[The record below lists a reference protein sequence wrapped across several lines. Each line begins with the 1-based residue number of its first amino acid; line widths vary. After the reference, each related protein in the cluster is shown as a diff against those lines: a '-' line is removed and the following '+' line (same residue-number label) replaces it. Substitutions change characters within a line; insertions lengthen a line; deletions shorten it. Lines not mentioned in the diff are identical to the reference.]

1 MRGHV
6 WRQDE
11 LKILRESWAAG
22 VTADVIGARL
32 GGVSR
37 SAVLGKIF
45 RLRLKAAPAKRKAGA
60 PSIDPTL
67 ARRRRSPQ
75 RIKQTPPP
83 RKQHRTLFDLT
94 NTTCRWPFGR
104 PGAPNF
110 HFCAEP
116 EADLERG
123 IPYCP
128 EHMQRAYTAAP
139 EPKTAATAKS
149 ASALFRWR

>member
-1 MRGHV
+1 V

-22 VTADVIGARL
+22 YIADVIGARL
-32 GGVSR
+32 GGLSR

-45 RLRLKAAPAKRKAGA
+45 RLRLKAAPAKRKSGA
-60 PSIDPTL
+60 ASTDPTL

-75 RIKQTPPP
+75 RIKQSPPQAP
-83 RKQHRTLFDLT
+83 AATRRTLFDLT
-94 NTTCRWPFGR
+94 NASCRWPFGS
-104 PGAPNF
+104 PGAPSF

-116 EADLERG
+116 KADLERG

-128 EHMQRAYTAAP
+128 RHMQRAYAVAP
-139 EPKTAATAKS
+139 EPKTSATATS
-149 ASALFRWR
+149 AGALFRWR

>member
-11 LKILRESWAAG
+11 LKILHECWAAG
-22 VTADVIGARL
+22 TTADVIGARL
-32 GGVSR
+32 GGLSR

-45 RLRLKAAPAKRKAGA
+45 RLRLKAVPAKRKPAA
-60 PSIDPTL
+60 ASIDPTL
-67 ARRRRSPQ
+67 ARRRKSPQ

-83 RKQHRTLFDLT
+83 VKQHKTVFELT
-94 NTTCRWPFGR
+94 NASCRWPHGR
-104 PGAPNF
+104 PGTAAF

-128 EHMQRAYTAAP
+128 RHMRRAYAVTPVPKAVTAN
-139 EPKTAATAKS
+139 TAG
-149 ASALFRWR
+149 ALFRWR